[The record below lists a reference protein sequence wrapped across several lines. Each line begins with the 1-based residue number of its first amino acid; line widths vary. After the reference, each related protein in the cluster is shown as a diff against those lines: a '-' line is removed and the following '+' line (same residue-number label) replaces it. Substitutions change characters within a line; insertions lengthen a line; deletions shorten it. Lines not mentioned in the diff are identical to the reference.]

1 MERLEKYRG
10 DIPLI
15 LAILILSRKL
25 EGKFDSTSSEST
37 YLALQLDVGK
47 RLRRPIRSGSEF
59 VEVGE
64 GSV

>member
-37 YLALQLDVGK
+37 YLALQLDVVK

>member
-25 EGKFDSTSSEST
+25 EGKFDSTSS
-37 YLALQLDVGK
+37 
-47 RLRRPIRSGSEF
+47 RPSPPTWRFS
-59 VEVGE
+59 
-64 GSV
+64 